1 MVDGKLVSERRWAFV
16 YSCFMVI
23 EEFRDELWMTFQI
36 YGNATTSLGMTRA
49 LVSDESALNYS
60 TPTQQDKRTDRKH

>member
-1 MVDGKLVSERRWAFV
+1 
-16 YSCFMVI
+16 MVI